1 MNRAPTIPDRILD
14 GLNPQQREA
23 AGYSEGPLLILAGAG
38 SGKTRTLTHR
48 IAHLIAS
55 GRARPHEV
63 LAVTFTNKAAREMRD
78 RVDAL
83 LQNQGRGVWVSTFH
97 SACARILR
105 REIGHMGFEPGFS
118 IYDDADQRTALR
130 RLIKEMGL
138 SDRSYPARSVRSQ
151 IDRFKNRG
159 LWPADLRAQDT
170 LDSDRL
176 SEIYQAYQSSLR
188 RANAL
193 DFGDLLMLTVRLF
206 QNHPGV
212 LDYYQ
217 RRWRFI
223 LVDEYQDTNPIQYQL
238 LRLLSQ
244 THQNLCVVGD
254 EDQSIYRFREADI
267 RNILDFEKDFPG
279 ARVVRLEQNYRSTQ
293 SILDAATAVVQ
304 NNVDRLG
311 KRLFTEREGG
321 DPVRFFEAADDRGE
335 ASYVVSELLRR
346 REEGLSLK
354 DAAIF
359 YRIHAQSRV
368 FEEELLKY
376 NLPYAVIGGT
386 RFYDRA
392 EVKDALAYLR
402 VLVNRNDSESLARI
416 INRPARGIG
425 ATTVARLFEAG
436 NQRNTSLWG
445 GVEASLAEGLLT
457 GAALRRVRAFHAL
470 IEELRNHID
479 QEPVADLLARALD
492 RSSYLQALE
501 EDGSIEAETRRENLR
516 ELLAAAEEFAG
527 QNPEPF
533 EAEDEEPR
541 AGTLQLFLE
550 QVTLYSSADTLDGET
565 LALMTVH
572 LAKGLEFRVVFMVGL
587 EEGLFPHFAS
597 HSDPVGLE
605 EERRICYVGMTRAQE
620 SLYLTNATLRRLHGR
635 VQSNLP
641 SRFLD
646 EIPPD
651 LTVGSTRAARGLP
664 VGAREPP
671 SPEPRIDW
679 NEGQWEG
686 DELPPL
692 EPGSR
697 VEHPIFGAGAITE
710 IVGAGPAAKI
720 RVRFERVGMKT
731 IVLRYAQLRL
741 L

>member
-1 MNRAPTIPDRILD
+1 MTPDRLLD
-14 GLNPQQREA
+14 GLNPRQREA

-55 GRARPHEV
+55 GRARPHEI

-97 SACARILR
+97 SACVRILR
-105 REIGHMGFEPGFS
+105 REIGHMGFESGFS

-130 RLIKEMGL
+130 RVIKQMGL

-151 IDRFKNRG
+151 IDRFKSRG

-170 LDSDRL
+170 LDSDRI

-212 LDYYQ
+212 LARYQ

-267 RNILDFEKDFPG
+267 RNILDFEKDYPG

-304 NNVDRLG
+304 NNVSRLG
-311 KRLFTEREGG
+311 KRLFTERKGG

-335 ASYVVSELLRR
+335 ASYVVSEILRR
-346 REEGLSLK
+346 RDEGLALK

-376 NLPYAVIGGT
+376 NIPYTVVGGT

-402 VLVNRNDSESLARI
+402 VLVNSDDSESLARI

-425 ATTVARLFEAG
+425 ATTVAKLFEVG
-436 NQRNTSLWG
+436 NQRDKSLWG
-445 GVEASLAEGLLT
+445 GIESALAEGLLS
-457 GAALRRVRAFHAL
+457 GAAVRRVTAFREL
-470 IEELRNHID
+470 IEELRNYLSR
-479 QEPVADLLARALD
+479 EPVADLLARALD
-492 RSSYLQALE
+492 RSSYLRALE

-516 ELLAAAEEFAG
+516 ELLAAAEEFTV
-527 QNPEPF
+527 QNPEPLN
-533 EAEDEEPR
+533 ADDPALN
-541 AGTLQLFLE
+541 AGSLELFLE
-550 QVTLYSSADTLDGET
+550 QVTLYSSADSLDGET

-597 HSDPVGLE
+597 QSDPAGLE
-605 EERRICYVGMTRAQE
+605 EERRLCYVGMTRAE
-620 SLYLTNATLRRLHGR
+620 ERLYLTNATLRRLHGR

-651 LTVGSTRAARGLP
+651 LTAGRRRSAGELP
-664 VGAREPP
+664 GEARELP
-671 SPEPRIDW
+671 SREPRIDW

-686 DELPPL
+686 EEWPPL

-697 VEHPIFGAGAITE
+697 VEHPIFGAGQITE
-710 IVGAGPAAKI
+710 IVGAGPAAKLRI
-720 RVRFERVGMKT
+720 RFDRVGMKT